1 MGRSRPEIW
10 WSDRLRASA
19 LQTSV
24 QRQAAETILQEA
36 SRYIEDH
43 GLEPSAE
50 RKLVQARRG
59 LGLARLVLESGDL
72 SDQVLALGCFDLA
85 AALDRLIHA
94 QPCRDELRAG
104 LEVGEKL
111 VSL

>member
-19 LQTSV
+19 LQTPA

-59 LGLARLVLESGDL
+59 LGLARLVFESG
-72 SDQVLALGCFDLA
+72 DLA